1 MELKYLSDNWQYTD
15 AGLEE
20 AYHIVYYIPSGYR
33 DTTNWTERI
42 KKFKWGS
49 DVENDQLIIDNCV
62 EAISDAHL
70 EFDYVI
76 RMLGSSEVIPLPN
89 AKLVPLAKKIAETTS
104 AMYLPCLLR
113 KKRATTPLHN
123 LSNLAARKAEMD
135 GVFEIENMEG
145 VDLNNKKILIVDDI
159 STAFVTSAEMIK
171 TLKTVWP
178 NAIFYLFCIARTNY
192 DVHSNQRL

>member
-89 AKLVPLAKKIAETTS
+89 AKLVPLAKKNCRNYICNVL
-104 AMYLPCLLR
+104 AMLI
-113 KKRATTPLHN
+113 KEEK
-123 LSNLAARKAEMD
+123 SNYP
-135 GVFEIENMEG
+135 FTQ
-145 VDLNNKKILIVDDI
+145 LIKSSCQKSRNGWSI
-159 STAFVTSAEMIK
+159 
-171 TLKTVWP
+171 
-178 NAIFYLFCIARTNY
+178 
-192 DVHSNQRL
+192 